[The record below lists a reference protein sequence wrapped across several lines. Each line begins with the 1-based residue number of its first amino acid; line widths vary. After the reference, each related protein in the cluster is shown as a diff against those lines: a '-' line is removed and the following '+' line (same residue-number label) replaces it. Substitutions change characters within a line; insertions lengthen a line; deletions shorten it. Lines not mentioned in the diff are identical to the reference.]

1 MHLPRS
7 LSGLMALAS
16 LALLSISAQPAQ
28 SATVRQMNLEEMVG
42 RAGMIFRGTI
52 VDVRPGTVQIGGGEL
67 PTVIYTVRV
76 DEPFKGTFDEA
87 KGVAVAEIQ
96 MVGEL
101 KPLVAG
107 NVRRLS
113 ILPELPSFQIGHD
126 YLILTTP
133 PSSYGLSTTVG
144 LGQGAFQ
151 LTGKSGSEV
160 AANEFN
166 NVGLWNG
173 MNVSVQ
179 GGGAVPYADLAAQIR
194 QLLGQ

>member
-1 MHLPRS
+1 MHVPRS
-7 LSGLMALAS
+7 LTGLMALAS
-16 LALLSISAQPAQ
+16 LALLSVSVQPAQ
-28 SATVRQMNLEEMVG
+28 SATVRQMNLEQLVG
-42 RAGMIFRGTI
+42 NAYTIFRGTI

-76 DEPFKGTFDEA
+76 DEPFKGSFDEA

-101 KPLVAG
+101 KSLVAG
-107 NVRRLS
+107 DVRRLS
-113 ILPELPSFQIGHD
+113 ILPELPQFQIGRD
-126 YLILTTP
+126 YLILTTQ

-179 GGGAVPYADLAAQIR
+179 GGGAVPYADLATQIR
-194 QLLGQ
+194 QILGQ